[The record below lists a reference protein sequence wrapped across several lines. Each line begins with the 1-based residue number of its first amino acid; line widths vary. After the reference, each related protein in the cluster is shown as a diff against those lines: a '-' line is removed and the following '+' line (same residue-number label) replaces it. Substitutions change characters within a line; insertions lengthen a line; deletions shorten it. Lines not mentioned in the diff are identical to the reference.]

1 MNIFQKY
8 TIKTLIKNKTRTIVT
23 IIGIILSAAMITA
36 VASLITSVQTYLVQT
51 VVENNGNWHGA
62 VYSVSKEQIDN
73 IKQSSEIDRI
83 SITEEIGY
91 SPLETVRNDTKPY
104 LYVQGIDDNFLSML
118 PVNVKKGHLP
128 KNNTEIILPFHLIR
142 IGGIEYEL
150 GDTVTLQL
158 GTRYQDGKI
167 LNQRDSFVLE
177 GDGGEELKITT
188 EKTYTVVGFYENPSF
203 ESYSAPGYTALTV
216 LDNVTDYSTIY
227 LRMNK
232 AEHIYDFTSANFP
245 DNKTSFNYDLLRLT
259 GSSNENKYNVVLYS
273 LGTILII
280 IIMLASIALI
290 YNAFSISISE
300 RTKQFGL
307 MKSIGA
313 TKRQLKKSVLFEA
326 FALSLIGVPLGIACG
341 LLGIDITLKL
351 TKNIMTASLNSLLNE
366 SSIPLTLSFSPIT
379 ILIALVVGVVTV
391 LISAYIPVKRAM
403 RVSAI
408 ESIRQTTDIKVRANK
423 VKTSKLTYR
432 LFGLEGM
439 IANKYFKRNKKRYRA
454 TIISLFL
461 SIVIFVSASSFCS
474 YLQKSVGDV
483 YFNVNYDIRYYN
495 VGEITEK
502 SKNDIFNALSS
513 IPEVIDSSFHIARYY
528 ISEISADNLNKKYYD
543 YKINNDEVKANP
555 DRKSFEER
563 TDIVFLTDEEYKDF
577 LTDNQLDVK
586 RYMDINNPLAI
597 AIDYKRTYNETD
609 QKFYTFD
616 MLKEGEIQVELK
628 DLKSINGYDLSYTEY
643 NEEGERYFI
652 YEPLEDTSLE
662 VLRLSEEE
670 AYQYRTLFI
679 GDRTNKTPLGI
690 TSGENIVLLYPE
702 SAYESVLGEK
712 LNDNYGDFYFKTT
725 DHKKAFD
732 SMQKTLDELG
742 YSSDYLDDT
751 AANIEN
757 KRSVVSMIQVFS
769 YGFIALISFISVA
782 NVFNTIST
790 NINLRRREFAMLK
803 SVGMSKRGFYK
814 MMNYE
819 CLMYGLKAIFFGIP
833 VAILVTYFIYRSINN
848 GLNVAFYLPISSIVI
863 SILCVFLV
871 VFLTMFYAMQK
882 LRKEN
887 IIDALKNENL

>member
-36 VASLITSVQTYLVQT
+36 VASLITSVQNYLIQT
-51 VVENNGNWHGA
+51 TIVNNGNWHGA
-62 VYSVSKEQIDN
+62 VYSTSKEQVEN
-73 IKQSSEIDRI
+73 IKNSSEIDQI
-83 SITEEIGY
+83 SITDEIGY
-91 SPLETVRNDTKPY
+91 SHLDKVNNDSKPY
-104 LYVQGIDDNFLSML
+104 LYIQGMDENFLSML
-118 PVNVKKGHLP
+118 PVNLKKGNLP
-128 KNNTEIILPFHLIR
+128 KNSSEIILPYHLLR
-142 IGGIEYEL
+142 VGGIEYEL
-150 GDTVTLQL
+150 GDTVTLKL

-167 LNQRDSFVLE
+167 LNQKISLVPE
-177 GDGGEELKITT
+177 EDGGEELKITA

-203 ESYSAPGYTALTV
+203 EPYLAPGYTALTIS
-216 LDNVTDYSTIY
+216 DNVADYATIY
-227 LRMNK
+227 LRMNE
-232 AEHIYDFTSANFP
+232 AEHIYNFTSANFP
-245 DNKTSFNYDLLRLT
+245 YNNTDFNYDLLRLT
-259 GSSNENKYNVVLYS
+259 GSSNENSYNTVLYS

-326 FALSLIGVPLGIACG
+326 FTLSLIGVPLGILCG

-351 TKNIMTASLNSLLNE
+351 TKNIMMASLNSLLNE
-366 SSIPLTLSFSPIT
+366 SSVPLTLSVSPVT

-408 ESIRQTTDIKVRANK
+408 ESIRQTNDIKIRANN
-423 VKTSKLTYR
+423 VKTSKITYR

-439 IANKYFKRNKKRYRA
+439 IAKKYFKRNKKRYRA

-474 YLQKSVGDV
+474 YLQKSAGDV
-483 YFNVNYDIRYYN
+483 YFNTNYDIRYYN
-495 VGEITEK
+495 SGDFSEE
-502 SKNDIFNALSS
+502 SKNKIFNALSS
-513 IPEVIDSSFHIARYY
+513 IPEVIDSSFHFTRYFTG
-528 ISEISADNLNKKYYD
+528 EISSDYLSKKYYD
-543 YKINNDEVKANP
+543 YKFNNKEDMANP
-555 DRKSFEER
+555 NRKSIEEQ
-563 TDIVFLTDEEYKDF
+563 INVVFLTDEEYKEF
-577 LTDNQLDVK
+577 LSDNHFDVK
-586 RYMDINNPLAI
+586 RYLDVNNPLAL
-597 AIDYKRTYNETD
+597 AVDYKRSFSQKD

-616 MLKEGEIQVELK
+616 MLKEGESQVEVKELITI
-628 DLKSINGYDLSYTEY
+628 DGYDLSYTEQ
-643 NEEGERYFI
+643 NEGGERYFI

-670 AYQYRTLFI
+670 AFQYRTLHI
-679 GDRTNKTPLGI
+679 GDRTNKTPLGV
-690 TSGENIVLLYPE
+690 TSAENIVLLYPE
-702 SAYESVLGEK
+702 SAYESVIGEK
-712 LNDNYGDFYFKTT
+712 RQSNYGDFYFKTT
-725 DHKKAFD
+725 DHQKAYD
-732 SMQKTLDELG
+732 AMKKTLDELG
-742 YSSDYLDDT
+742 YISDYLYDE
-751 AANIEN
+751 AGELEN
-757 KRSVVSMIQVFS
+757 RRSVVSMVQVFS
-769 YGFIALISFISVA
+769 YGFIVLISFISVA

-819 CLMYGLKAIFFGIP
+819 CLLYGLKAIFFGIP
-833 VAILVTYFIYRSINN
+833 VSIFVTYLIYRSIQR
-848 GLNVAFYLPISSIVI
+848 GLNIAFFLPISSIII
-863 SILCVFLV
+863 SIFSVFLV
-871 VFLTMFYAMQK
+871 VFSTMFYAMRK
-882 LRKEN
+882 VKKEN
-887 IIDALKNENL
+887 TIDALKNENL